1 MDEQYVGKRF
11 KLFKSARDTKVFYV
25 IGAFLCLIVVLH
37 HFDSVIKCC
46 FQKIVNL
53 KQSID
58 YVKDVSYNYLSSL
71 YYDFSGKS
79 GKIIFR
85 QRNEICRLKAEIS
98 RANLIQQENQELRK
112 LLKVKEGSFANIVIA
127 KVISVFD
134 NDFVKSALINCGSD
148 QGIKIDDFVFE
159 EAGLIGRVIEVSETS
174 SKILLITDSNSTIPA
189 KVAGVDCM
197 LSGDNSNLLKI
208 SLLGEDVSDGEI
220 VETSNYGS
228 VFREKMPIGK
238 IQKIGANNYVI
249 PFADFSNIKYVC
261 VDRCQEQ

>member
-134 NDFVKSALINCGSD
+134 NDIHGYRTVAVIVKIDIIITGPKSFMIFYIFEIDLVFNAIIQIFRALIH
-148 QGIKIDDFVFE
+148 F
-159 EAGLIGRVIEVSETS
+159 IG
-174 SKILLITDSNSTIPA
+174 
-189 KVAGVDCM
+189 
-197 LSGDNSNLLKI
+197 
-208 SLLGEDVSDGEI
+208 
-220 VETSNYGS
+220 NYGTVTKLYYS
-228 VFREKMPIGK
+228 
-238 IQKIGANNYVI
+238 
-249 PFADFSNIKYVC
+249 
-261 VDRCQEQ
+261 